1 MSLLTTT
8 DLKSLIRAH
17 EKPCVSLY
25 MPTHRK
31 GREIEQDPIR
41 LKNLLKTADE
51 RLRNKGLK
59 QPEIDDMLR
68 PARDLLEHTPFWQHQ
83 SDGLALFLCRR
94 GSRHYRLPTAF
105 EELVVVSERY
115 HIKPLLPCQTE
126 EK

>member
-41 LKNLLKTADE
+41 LKT
-51 RLRNKGLK
+51 R
-59 QPEIDDMLR
+59 
-68 PARDLLEHTPFWQHQ
+68 T
-83 SDGLALFLCRR
+83 
-94 GSRHYRLPTAF
+94 
-105 EELVVVSERY
+105 
-115 HIKPLLPCQTE
+115 
-126 EK
+126 